1 MTEVSWYSAFWTLIP
16 LALNSMT
23 QPCGR
28 ALDLS
33 AKYGFALRSNPLLC
47 ASDALTVLTSTLYWS
62 IQLRSLLGG
71 ARKVARCRF
80 EGESSSSLQ
89 ELQRNKIFRTWVF
102 VLGALPQTVKLYAM
116 SGIFWTKVLSS
127 MFIGSFAILEV
138 IVGYLAGGL
147 EDLPRDE
154 TANTDDGE
162 IRLFNLL
169 AQAVSLTFSFYY
181 LGLGLYEA
189 VENITGPSSLLNLT
203 IYGVFVTLAN
213 LCTMAVVNRRGLVQ
227 SWPLYESIGV
237 ALVCMSSSGTYSV
250 LASPNTYLRPELD
263 RSVTYGLLYFFT
275 IFASVHWALVAT
287 IQGYRELHLL
297 QLTRRVHYIDIS
309 LEMFFICVNLAAAL
323 TFYAYKFDSR
333 GTFKPS
339 WTEYLGWDL
348 VRPGNVVDCHSL
360 SCKRYAFSGPKICYL
375 DLHPVYKSQS
385 FNSIPEELVTG
396 LL

>member
-28 ALDLS
+28 ALGLP

-80 EGESSSSLQ
+80 EDPEDEEGESSSSLQ

-154 TANTDDGE
+154 TANTDGDG
-162 IRLFNLL
+162 IRLLNLL
-169 AQAVSLTFSFYY
+169 AQA
-181 LGLGLYEA
+181 
-189 VENITGPSSLLNLT
+189 
-203 IYGVFVTLAN
+203 
-213 LCTMAVVNRRGLVQ
+213 
-227 SWPLYESIGV
+227 
-237 ALVCMSSSGTYSV
+237 
-250 LASPNTYLRPELD
+250 ASPLS
-263 RSVTYGLLYFFT
+263 RST
-275 IFASVHWALVAT
+275 I
-287 IQGYRELHLL
+287 
-297 QLTRRVHYIDIS
+297 
-309 LEMFFICVNLAAAL
+309 LAWG
-323 TFYAYKFDSR
+323 FM
-333 GTFKPS
+333 KPS
-339 WTEYLGWDL
+339 KTSR
-348 VRPGNVVDCHSL
+348 VRHL
-360 SCKRYAFSGPKICYL
+360 FLI
-375 DLHPVYKSQS
+375 
-385 FNSIPEELVTG
+385 
-396 LL
+396 